1 MRFYDPDGQITM
13 FTLDEPLKLCKNAAK
28 QSRKSRNIASLI
40 AISYFHL
47 DLSKEHVDL
56 FGAHYWEMRSPWLE
70 DGTFFNTGQA
80 PREPTKSESTSVW
93 SRIRNEKHG

>member
-1 MRFYDPDGQITM
+1 MRFYDPDGQMTM

-56 FGAHYWEMRSPWLE
+56 FGAHYWEMRSRGWKTALFSIPE
-70 DGTFFNTGQA
+70 Q
-80 PREPTKSESTSVW
+80 PPESQSKAIYPVFW
-93 SRIRNEKHG
+93 SKIRTRNMV